1 MLYAFVIWSRGGWHL
16 GISTVNDPTLYAIG
30 TTAVLAG
37 IMLGQLG
44 NVLSTRT
51 GSHSILSSN
60 PSRNKWIPA
69 GIVAMLLLLL
79 SIVYVPILQLVFGTA
94 PLALYDWGIMFALA
108 LVILLIDEATK
119 LILGAIHRQ
128 T

>member
-1 MLYAFVIWSRGGWHL
+1 MIWSRDGWHL
-16 GISTVNDPTLYAIG
+16 GMSTVGDPTLYAIG

-51 GSHSILSSN
+51 GSHSILSSS
-60 PSRNKWIPA
+60 PVRNKWIPV
-69 GIVAMLLLLL
+69 GIVAMLLILFA
-79 SIVYVPILQLVFGTA
+79 IVYLPILQLAFGTA
-94 PLALYDWGIMFALA
+94 PLALPDWGIIFGLA

-119 LILGAIHRQ
+119 LILGVIHARAE
-128 T
+128 